1 MTRLCTYKDFISL
14 LISNVT
20 SGSVVRLQNHLNGC
34 QLCVYLINLRPAV
47 TKPQQIVSQ
56 VSHTVRSVAA
66 AVRKNSAKCKKP
78 ATQRRKHS
86 TGTSYC
92 RFLLISV
99 EMLVQYVAFTST
111 RDMIKSLQD
120 IKKTNYLIK
129 SEASTKVTNQKHQ
142 FLIRDN
148 QL

>member
-47 TKPQQIVSQ
+47 MKPQQIVSQ
-56 VSHTVRSVAA
+56 VSHTVRPWPLLCARTLPNA
-66 AVRKNSAKCKKP
+66 RNP
-78 ATQRRKHS
+78 ATERRKHS
-86 TGTSYC
+86 TDTSYC

-99 EMLVQYVAFTST
+99 AMLVQYVAFTST
-111 RDMIKSLQD
+111 RDMIKSLQV

-129 SEASTKVTNQKHQ
+129 LEASTKVTNQKHQ

>member
-66 AVRKNSAKCKKP
+66 AVRKNSAECKKP
-78 ATQRRKHS
+78 ATQRRKYS

-111 RDMIKSLQD
+111 RDMIKSLKV
-120 IKKTNYLIK
+120 IKKVLLFNYF
-129 SEASTKVTNQKHQ
+129 KVGSKYQSDKIDAPIPNKG
-142 FLIRDN
+142 
-148 QL
+148 